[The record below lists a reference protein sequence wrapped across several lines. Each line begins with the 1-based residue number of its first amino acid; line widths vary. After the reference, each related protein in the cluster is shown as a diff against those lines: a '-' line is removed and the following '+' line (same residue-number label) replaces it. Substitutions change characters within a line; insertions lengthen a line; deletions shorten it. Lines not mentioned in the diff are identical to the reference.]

1 MIELTCRNQISSQLL
16 SIVQNIWLSLEKSP
30 AVTSLNCFRI
40 DYQLLFRKGAQFW
53 QGTTL
58 DTRERLKLRLELMPF
73 YMGLLTNYM
82 AQGVGKLAVFLH
94 QANVK
99 FPAKSRRSGGRS
111 FKWLMHKS
119 VEKSLSAFPK
129 LTHLICFI
137 NLVYFYFFIVL

>member
-1 MIELTCRNQISSQLL
+1 MIELKCRNQISSQLL

-40 DYQLLFRKGAQFW
+40 DYQLLFREGAHFR
-53 QGTTL
+53 QGTIL
-58 DTRERLKLRLELMPF
+58 DHRERLKLRLELMPY

-99 FPAKSRRSGGRS
+99 FPAKSRGSGAGVS
-111 FKWLMHKS
+111 SDWCIKCWKKPIS
-119 VEKSLSAFPK
+119 IPK
-129 LTHLICFI
+129 THTTNLI
-137 NLVYFYFFIVL
+137 Y